1 MPSYKIEQG
10 EKVYFRAE
18 LYNDSYELLNTPE
31 LKMSLKNEQNK
42 TFDYVFSRT
51 EKAYELELA
60 ELPAGEYSYQ
70 AECVFANNKYN
81 AKGRFSILQN
91 NLEEFNTMAD
101 FDVLRMYSKL
111 SGAKAFGANE
121 YDKLAAELLNEDRY
135 KTISYEEKKTDDLIN
150 LKWIFFL
157 LLALISA
164 EWVLR
169 KYHGSY

>member
-1 MPSYKIEQG
+1 
-10 EKVYFRAE
+10 
-18 LYNDSYELLNTPE
+18 
-31 LKMSLKNEQNK
+31 
-42 TFDYVFSRT
+42 
-51 EKAYELELA
+51 
-60 ELPAGEYSYQ
+60 
-70 AECVFANNKYN
+70 
-81 AKGRFSILQN
+81 
-91 NLEEFNTMAD
+91 
-101 FDVLRMYSKL
+101 MYSKL